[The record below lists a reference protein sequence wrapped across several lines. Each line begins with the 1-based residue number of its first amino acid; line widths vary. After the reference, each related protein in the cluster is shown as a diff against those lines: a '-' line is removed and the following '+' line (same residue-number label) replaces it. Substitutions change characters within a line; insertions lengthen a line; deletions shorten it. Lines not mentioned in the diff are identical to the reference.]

1 MEILGNLEV
10 KIKRLVELVK
20 ALRAENEQLVE
31 HNKALSEKI
40 DVLDH
45 SLSQKSK
52 ATQDW
57 DKEKASVKKI
67 VDDLI
72 ADIDGLIESG
82 SQQ

>member
-20 ALRAENEQLVE
+20 VLRAENEQLVE

-40 DVLDH
+40 DTLDH

-57 DKEKASVKKI
+57 DREKASVKKI
-67 VDDLI
+67 VDGLI
-72 ADIDGLIESG
+72 ADIDGLIESE